1 MVVSE
6 SLIIFFSLTHFTE
19 GGKRSQQKWPLHHR
33 AASRPRICLQ
43 KNWQIADR
51 KLLHIRNLFF
61 PKLFKKNE
69 REPQLR

>member
-1 MVVSE
+1 MVESE
-6 SLIIFFSLTHFTE
+6 SLIIFFCLTHFRE

-61 PKLFKKNE
+61 QSYLKNE